1 MSGYRTI
8 HRQANTP
15 PIEDSA
21 EGKSLQQPTWSV
33 CFSPCNQ
40 THVETR
46 NNSKTASPLAPL
58 RLLTSSSDGLI
69 RAFSITD
76 KSSISNQ
83 NVLDAS
89 ALSMKLEQ
97 ILLPSSNMTYP
108 RPEEEVNL
116 KLSLGSAAVSS
127 IRNYVGEDSKAGEE
141 VSAAIRLDGF
151 ISVWTREEQDVYPES
166 DHGKKSDTDIAKPVH
181 EFKIQNAT
189 GTTLLLLPP
198 QLTGY
203 SRHGVI
209 MMVGCLDGSVAFIC
223 TGVGMPDMRKGNDTS
238 KTGEPG
244 SILDKVGSGS
254 CPMSLAVQPK
264 AFLTFAVG
272 RKNGTVDIYSTFEA
286 INSGGNSST
295 GTQRDNMYGQFRR
308 YHRLNHHAGSPVRAL
323 SYTPDGSLL
332 ISACDDGHIFIHD
345 TSSFQQNQS
354 VLLVAS
360 ILNAHKSYILSI
372 SVLPDSKRFMTCS
385 ADKTVK
391 VWDVS
396 IPNSGAVHTFEGNE
410 MIWDLSCSNDGSRC
424 VSCSDDGLIQIYSC
438 D

>member
-8 HRQANTP
+8 HRQANSST
-15 PIEDSA
+15 EGST
-21 EGKSLQQPTWSV
+21 EGKTIQDPVWSV

-46 NNSKTASPLAPL
+46 NNSKAASPLPPL
-58 RLLTSSSDGLI
+58 RLLTSSSDCLI

-76 KSSISNQ
+76 KSSISNRDA
-83 NVLDAS
+83 LDAS

-97 ILLPSSNMTYP
+97 ILLPSASMTYP
-108 RPEEEVNL
+108 RPKEEVNF

-127 IRNYVGEDSKAGEE
+127 IRNYVGEDIKAGEE
-141 VSAAIRLDGF
+141 VSAAIRLDGY
-151 ISVWTREEQDVYPES
+151 ISVWTRDEQPVYPQS
-166 DHGKKSDTDIAKPVH
+166 DQETKSDTDIVKPVH
-181 EFKIQNAT
+181 EFKIQHAT

-203 SRHGVI
+203 SRHGVV

-223 TGVGMPDMRKGNDTS
+223 TGVGMPDMRKSNDTS
-238 KTGEPG
+238 KTGEAG
-244 SILDKVGSGS
+244 TILDKVGSGT
-254 CPMSLAVQPK
+254 CPMSLALQPK

-272 RKNGTVDIYSTFEA
+272 RKNGIVDIYSTFEA
-286 INSGGNSST
+286 ISSGGTSGNSGS
-295 GTQRDNMYGQFRR
+295 QRDNMYGQFRR
-308 YHRLNHHAGSPVRAL
+308 YHRLNQHAGSPVRSL

-345 TSSFQQNQS
+345 TSSFEQNQS

-372 SVLPDSKRFMTCS
+372 SVLPDSKRFMTSS

-410 MIWDLSCSNDGSRC
+410 MIWDLSCSNDGGRC